1 MGQID
6 YHGDSI
12 VKTNASGYELTLTGV
27 KAGEITIT
35 VHNANDYNDSASFK
49 VIVYDKFSV
58 SPATKTLAYGG
69 TVTLTPNTT
78 DAVTYTIKSGSNL
91 IDISGNT
98 VTAKSGTE
106 GTAVIEAK
114 NAVTGETATVTITIV
129 ETMEDISKTGTVN
142 NGEILYVSDDKLDT
156 FVDQIVFEISSFES
170 YKQLYVKISSTSNE
184 WFGDF
189 YIMNY
194 GSYSVTQPQSG
205 NFVVELNGSI
215 VTLSDFT
222 GAINKIVLDDGGS
235 VSLNYTITYDSTNAA
250 STSNLSLYGASMAT
264 MLYGADAEEEESV
277 EIKGQLVDTIT
288 LHGSTAWEEGKEWQ
302 ATISNLEVYDP
313 NGDPYY
319 YWVIEEHTHKNYAIS
334 YLYKDED
341 DETDYCI
348 NAEKAGSDGIDITVA
363 NTKEEDEG
371 VLMPSTGGEGTMKFY
386 CTGGA
391 MILLSVLAGSNR
403 MRRRIKE
410 RRTK

>member
-1 MGQID
+1 MYIYTFGSQTHGTLQINN
-6 YHGDSI
+6 YHG
-12 VKTNASGYELTLTGV
+12 
-27 KAGEITIT
+27 
-35 VHNANDYNDSASFK
+35 
-49 VIVYDKFSV
+49 
-58 SPATKTLAYGG
+58 
-69 TVTLTPNTT
+69 
-78 DAVTYTIKSGSNL
+78 
-91 IDISGNT
+91 ISGIE
-98 VTAKSGTE
+98 KI
-106 GTAVIEAK
+106 VIYY
-114 NAVTGETATVTITIV
+114 NAPTT
-129 ETMEDISKTGTVN
+129 
-142 NGEILYVSDDKLDT
+142 
-156 FVDQIVFEISSFES
+156 
-170 YKQLYVKISSTSNE
+170 STS
-184 WFGDF
+184 
-189 YIMNY
+189 
-194 GSYSVTQPQSG
+194 S
-205 NFVVELNGSI
+205 
-215 VTLSDFT
+215 
-222 GAINKIVLDDGGS
+222 
-235 VSLNYTITYDSTNAA
+235 
-250 STSNLSLYGASMAT
+250 LSLYGASMAT

-341 DETDYCI
+341 DRTDYCI
-348 NAEKAGSDGIDITVA
+348 NAEKADSDGIDITVA